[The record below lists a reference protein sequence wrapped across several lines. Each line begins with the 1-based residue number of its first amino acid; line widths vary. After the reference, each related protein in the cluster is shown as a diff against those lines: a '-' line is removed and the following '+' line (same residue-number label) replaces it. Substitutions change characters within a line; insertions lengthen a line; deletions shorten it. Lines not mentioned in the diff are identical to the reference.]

1 MRRATGDEPMP
12 PHLLILKGANQ
23 GQRIPLDGDRTI
35 LGRDPSSDVV
45 IGGTAVSRRHATIL
59 RQENK
64 FQIVDGDGTEPGRSR
79 NGTFVNN
86 EAVPPAGRV
95 ALKNNDRIKICDF
108 LCTFH
113 DAATTTTE
121 VKPKP
126 PLPAELRP
134 EEPEPVDEADPTS
147 SIEAAVS
154 HLSSNILLE
163 TQPAEKLKSIIE
175 ISRFL
180 SRTLELDT
188 LLPKIVDSLFTLYK
202 QADRGFVVLWDEASK
217 RPIPKVIKTRR
228 PQDEA
233 NARFSRSIVKH
244 CLQTVQALLLDDAL
258 NNDNFKMSQSIADFS
273 IRSVMCAPLWTQENK
288 AFGVIQL
295 DTQDRRKKF
304 TEDDL
309 QLLMGIAAQAS
320 VALENAKLHQ
330 DALEQ
335 ERIKRDLEL
344 ARQVQRSFLPSQ
356 LPEVSGYEF
365 YAYYEPAL
373 EVSGDYYD
381 VFALPEQRLGI
392 MLGDV
397 AGKGV
402 AAALLMAKFSAEA
415 RSCMLTAH
423 DPATAV
429 NQLNGIMA
437 VASAD
442 RFVTLA
448 AIMLDQ
454 EAHTATM
461 VNAGHPSPLVRR
473 AATNAI
479 EEATPKDDTGLPIGV
494 FDGYEYTACQ
504 VRLEPGDS
512 VIVFSDGVSEAMD
525 VHDHQFSVKGICAA
539 LEGGAPSLRALGER
553 LVRAVK
559 QHAAGRSQNDDIT
572 LVCFGRTA

>member
-1 MRRATGDEPMP
+1 
-12 PHLLILKGANQ
+12 
-23 GQRIPLDGDRTI
+23 
-35 LGRDPSSDVV
+35 
-45 IGGTAVSRRHATIL
+45 
-59 RQENK
+59 
-64 FQIVDGDGTEPGRSR
+64 
-79 NGTFVNN
+79 
-86 EAVPPAGRV
+86 
-95 ALKNNDRIKICDF
+95 
-108 LCTFH
+108 
-113 DAATTTTE
+113 
-121 VKPKP
+121 
-126 PLPAELRP
+126 
-134 EEPEPVDEADPTS
+134 VDETDPTS

-188 LLPKIVDSLFTLYK
+188 LLPKIVDSLFTLFK
-202 QADRGFVVLWDEASK
+202 QADRGFVVLWDETSK
-217 RPIPKVIKTRR
+217 RAIPKVIKTRR

-258 NNDNFKMSQSIADFS
+258 NNADFKMSQSIADFS

-309 QLLMGIAAQAS
+309 SLLMGIAAQAS
-320 VALENAKLHQ
+320 VALENAELHQ
-330 DALEQ
+330 RALTQ

-344 ARQVQRSFLPSQ
+344 ARQVQRSFLPSK
-356 LPEVSGYEF
+356 LPEVAGYEF

-381 VFALPEQRLGI
+381 VFPLPEERLGI

-415 RSCMLTAH
+415 RSCMLTAKE
-423 DPATAV
+423 PASAV

-437 VASAD
+437 QASAD

-448 AIMLDQ
+448 AVMLD
-454 EAHTATM
+454 ERAHTATM
-461 VNAGHPSPLVRR
+461 VNAGHPSPLVLR
-473 AATNAI
+473 AATNTI

-504 VRLEPGDS
+504 LRLEPGDS

-525 VHDHQFSVKGICAA
+525 IHDVQFSVKGIHGA
-539 LEGGAPSLRALGER
+539 LAGGAPSLHDLGER